1 MSESGTGLNVS
12 FTYRNIAHVEALKEG
27 QTEDDFRAEVIERY
41 RRLDAKR
48 DEVSP
53 EDAIAEAI
61 QSVAEVSPPYPL
73 TFILDGVPY
82 RQETAE
88 DDPKEI
94 VEAQKA
100 AAKPQP
106 KRPQPDMPAA
116 KPVEE
121 PDTAEPQVK
130 LEQDFRVIA
139 AKGIGWFNVVDGAGV
154 PANPKALRKPI
165 AEELAKQ
172 MNKPG
177 NPPKQDE
184 GV

>member
-1 MSESGTGLNVS
+1 MSEPGTGLNVS
-12 FTYRNIAHVEALKEG
+12 FTYRNIAHVEALREG

-48 DEVSP
+48 D
-53 EDAIAEAI
+53 
-61 QSVAEVSPPYPL
+61 
-73 TFILDGVPY
+73 GVPEPV
-82 RQETAE
+82 ETKPA
-88 DDPKEI
+88 PK
-94 VEAQKA
+94 
-100 AAKPQP
+100 P
-106 KRPQPDMPAA
+106 KRPKPDMPVA

-130 LEQDFRVIA
+130 LEQDYRVIA
-139 AKGIGWFNVVDGAGV
+139 AKGVGWYNVVDGAGV
-154 PANPKALRKPI
+154 PANSKALRKAI